1 MKHKIILLA
10 IAAFAALEV
19 SAARPRLVVNIVV
32 GSMRAEDLSRY
43 ADNYGEGGL
52 RRLIDGGTVF
62 ADSRYDYQQT
72 TTPVSLATLST
83 GAMPSTHGVI
93 GSRWR
98 DYVANEAVELIAGR
112 NGAGP
117 YNLIAPTLSE
127 ALLQH
132 EPGSKAVTVA
142 AEATS
147 AIVLGGRGGEVFWLD
162 SARCGWTTSPY
173 YAADVPE
180 WVARSNR
187 ERYNLSYIAP
197 EWRTLYEK
205 GRYVNSRNWDVIL
218 TGKNKKEKDETGSG
232 RLKLTTDFD
241 RMLYTPA
248 GNTAVFGF
256 AKQAIAQ
263 FKLGTDGT
271 PDLLNICLDSSRRI
285 SEAYGPES
293 VEAEDMYYRL
303 DRDLADFLTFV
314 FAQVKNGEVLVVFT
328 SDHGT
333 SPSYDAGREEAD
345 RFNARQFEV
354 IVNGFLN
361 VRYGMGNWVLEYE
374 DKCLYLNHNLIY
386 ERGLNLADVQ
396 NEVAIFAMQFR
407 GVSHALSATA
417 MRTSYFG
424 SGYAR
429 KMQNS
434 FYPRRSGDVIMN
446 LMPGWIEENDRIV
459 VGFDVRLRHAG
470 AAGILRLRSRSPA
483 REAPRGHDG
492 RGADRGAGAG
502 DHRTCGVGGRSAPG
516 NHRFLRIK
524 KYTDMDKIQEEIIEE
539 FSVFDDWLDKYDY
552 LIGLSDSLPAIPAEH
567 RTVQYLIEG
576 CQSRVWVDARMEQ
589 GRVYYAA
596 DSDAIITK
604 GIIALLIRVL
614 NGRTPQEILDTELY
628 FIDAIGLSAN
638 LSPTRS
644 NGLLSMVK
652 QMRLYALAF
661 ASKDGANEK

>member
-293 VEAEDMYYRL
+293 VESEDMYYRL

-446 LMPGWIEENDRIV
+446 LMPGWIEENDRC
-459 VGFDVRLRHAG
+459 ASSSG

>member
-1 MKHKIILLA
+1 
-10 IAAFAALEV
+10 
-19 SAARPRLVVNIVV
+19 
-32 GSMRAEDLSRY
+32 MRAEDLSRY

-142 AEATS
+142 AE

-293 VEAEDMYYRL
+293 VESEDMYYRL

-446 LMPGWIEENDRIV
+446 LMPGWIEENDRCASSSGSMYGYDTQV
-459 VGFDVRLRHAG
+459 PLVFY
-470 AAGILRLRSRSPA
+470 
-483 REAPRGHDG
+483 
-492 RGADRGAGAG
+492 
-502 DHRTCGVGGRSAPG
+502 GVGGRSAPG

>member
-62 ADSRYDYQQT
+62 GDSRYDYQQT

-162 SARCGWTTSPY
+162 SARCGWTTSP
-173 YAADVPE
+173 
-180 WVARSNR
+180 
-187 ERYNLSYIAP
+187 
-197 EWRTLYEK
+197 
-205 GRYVNSRNWDVIL
+205 
-218 TGKNKKEKDETGSG
+218 GSG
-232 RLKLTTDFD
+232 RLKLTADFD

-446 LMPGWIEENDRIV
+446 LMPGWIEENDRCASSSGSMYGYDTQV
-459 VGFDVRLRHAG
+459 PLVFYGF
-470 AAGILRLRSRSPA
+470 
-483 REAPRGHDG
+483 
-492 RGADRGAGAG
+492 GAGPLRVKRRVDMTA
-502 DHRTCGVGGRSAPG
+502 VAPTVARVLEITEPAASEG
-516 NHRFLRIK
+516 EVLP
-524 KYTDMDKIQEEIIEE
+524 EIID
-539 FSVFDDWLDKYDY
+539 F
-552 LIGLSDSLPAIPAEH
+552 
-567 RTVQYLIEG
+567 
-576 CQSRVWVDARMEQ
+576 
-589 GRVYYAA
+589 
-596 DSDAIITK
+596 
-604 GIIALLIRVL
+604 
-614 NGRTPQEILDTELY
+614 
-628 FIDAIGLSAN
+628 
-638 LSPTRS
+638 
-644 NGLLSMVK
+644 
-652 QMRLYALAF
+652 
-661 ASKDGANEK
+661 